1 MALTK
6 TTAWS
11 LGTVGLC
18 AALTAGSWFIL
29 IEPEQALAAEARAET
44 VAAESSNA
52 ELEARIDQLRAE
64 YADLPN
70 KQAELAAIRQ
80 ALPDEP
86 ALAQLIRDISSLAD
100 GAGVTVDSVTTGAV
114 VAVIDPDAGD
124 RGRAPAEADAAAGAE
139 PSTEPTPEPSG
150 AAPAGA
156 PAAPAV
162 PGAPAGA
169 VLASIPVTVEVTGGF
184 FETNLLL
191 KGIQA
196 DLTRAL
202 LVDGLTITVVEQE
215 EIEPGTVKTSVT
227 ARVFVFVDPDSVDA
241 LTPVP
246 AATN

>member
-18 AALTAGSWFIL
+18 AALTAGSWFVL

-52 ELEARIDQLRAE
+52 ELQARIDQLRAE
-64 YADLPN
+64 YAELPN

-86 ALAQLIRDISSLAD
+86 ALAQLIRDISFLAT

-114 VAVIDPDAGD
+114 VAVVDPDAVT
-124 RGRAPAEADAAAGAE
+124 AVAEQAEADGAAGAA
-139 PSTEPTPEPSG
+139 PSTEPVPEPSG
-150 AAPAGA
+150 TAPAD
-156 PAAPAV
+156 PAAASVV
-162 PGAPAGA
+162 PGGPSGA
-169 VLASIPVTVEVTGGF
+169 VLASIPVTLEVTGGF

-196 DLTRAL
+196 DLSRAL
-202 LVDGLTITVVEQE
+202 LVDGLTITVVEE
-215 EIEPGTVKTSVT
+215 DDVEPGTVRTSVT

>member
-18 AALTAGSWFIL
+18 AALTAGSWFVL

-64 YADLPN
+64 YADLPS

-80 ALPDEP
+80 ALPDQP
-86 ALAQLIRDISSLAD
+86 ALAQLIRDISFLAT

-114 VAVIDPDAGD
+114 VAVVDPDAVTAVA
-124 RGRAPAEADAAAGAE
+124 APAEADAAAGAE

-150 AAPAGA
+150 AAPAD
-156 PAAPAV
+156 PAATAV

-191 KGIQA
+191 KGVQA
-196 DLTRAL
+196 DLSRAL
-202 LVDGLTITVVEQE
+202 LVDGLTITVVEE
-215 EIEPGTVKTSVT
+215 DDIEPGTVRTSVT